1 MNSDNKKVRYKM
13 DCYILHL
20 ILVVIILLFIIAFI
34 CYHYEKYRSKQRHIG
49 APTVKKFPWKIV
61 LNLILK
67 NNLIY
72 NISCKTLIGAKP
84 LRIRFDK
91 EGELTISFDRT
102 RYLLL
107 FGPEKYD
114 VIYNRI
120 RYLISQKN
128 GITYVFFLIFMQKI
142 KIDLFESLSLE
153 KTLSLQN
160 VIIILFKSVRNKKM
174 KITTTLTYYLKNV
187 PID

>member
-1 MNSDNKKVRYKM
+1 M
-13 DCYILHL
+13 
-20 ILVVIILLFIIAFI
+20 
-34 CYHYEKYRSKQRHIG
+34 
-49 APTVKKFPWKIV
+49 
-61 LNLILK
+61 
-67 NNLIY
+67 
-72 NISCKTLIGAKP
+72 IGAKP

-91 EGELTISFDRT
+91 EGELTIFFDRT

-160 VIIILFKSVRNKKM
+160 VIIILFKSVLNKK
-174 KITTTLTYYLKNV
+174 
-187 PID
+187 